1 MKKGASMSI
10 RIASS
15 AKTTIK
21 EAVQEL
27 KASFAVID
35 SKLVLFFASPKYAP
49 DEICFQIQEAFPGVT
64 VFGCSTAGEI
74 VSGRMLNGSVV
85 AMAFDGEAMPGVKI
99 EVLENLSMEVDVAKS
114 FRSFENHFGERM
126 VEMDPSRYVG
136 ILLTDGLNGAEEK
149 LMESLGDMTN
159 VLFIGGSAGDD
170 LKFESTHVYAN
181 GKAYAD
187 AAVLALLK
195 PGMSFDFIKT
205 QSVRE
210 LGVDLVVTKAN
221 SARREVVELNNKPAS
236 TAYAEALGVSINELT
251 NYFPTNPLGLVI
263 DGDPYV
269 RSPRGIEGDSVFFHC
284 SSVEGMTLS
293 LLETANLIEDT
304 SKDLKEAGDRLGGIS
319 GLIVFN
325 CAHRALELANKHLSD
340 EYGKVFAEVP
350 TVGFNSYGEQYIGH
364 MNQTATMLAF
374 TSSPR

>member
-1 MKKGASMSI
+1 MSI

-15 AKTTIK
+15 AKATIE

-27 KASFAVID
+27 KASFTVID
-35 SKLVLFFASPKYAP
+35 CKMMVFFASPKYVP
-49 DEICFQIQEAFPGVT
+49 DEICIQMQGAFPGAT

-74 VSGRMLNGSVV
+74 VSGKMLDGAVV
-85 AMAFDGEAMPGVKI
+85 AMAFDEEAMPGVTI
-99 EVLENLSMEVDVAKS
+99 EVLENLSREIDVSES
-114 FRSFENHFGERM
+114 FRSFENHFGEPM

-149 LMESLGDMTN
+149 LMETLGDKTN

-181 GKAYAD
+181 GKAYTD

-205 QSVRE
+205 QSVRD
-210 LGVDLVVTKAN
+210 LGVELVVTRAN
-221 SARREVVELNNKPAS
+221 SSRREVVELNNIPAS
-236 TAYAEALGVSINELT
+236 TAYAKALGVSINELT
-251 NYFPTNPLGLVI
+251 GYFPTNPLGLII

-293 LLETANLIEDT
+293 LLETANMIEDT
-304 SKDLKEAGDRLGGIS
+304 RMDLTAAGDRLGGIS

-325 CAHRALELANKHLSD
+325 CAHRALELANKHLSG
-340 EYGKVFAEVP
+340 EYGEVFADIP
-350 TVGFNSYGEQYIGH
+350 TIGFNSYGEQYIGH
-364 MNQTATMLAF
+364 MNQTATMLVFA
-374 TSSPR
+374 SSPVPEGAAS

>member
-1 MKKGASMSI
+1 MSI

-15 AKTTIK
+15 AKATI
-21 EAVQEL
+21 EETVQEI
-27 KASFAVID
+27 KASFTTID
-35 SKLVLFFASPKYAP
+35 SKLIIFFASPRYAP
-49 DEICFQIQEAFPGVT
+49 DEISFQIQKAFPGAA
-64 VFGCSTAGEI
+64 VFGCTTAGEI

-85 AMAFDGEAMPGVKI
+85 AMAFDEEAMPGIKV
-99 EVLENLSMEVDVAKS
+99 EVLENLNRNIDVAES
-114 FRSFENHFGERM
+114 FRSFENHFGVPM

-136 ILLTDGLNGAEEK
+136 IVLTDGLNGAEEK
-149 LMESLGDMTN
+149 LMETLGDKAN

-181 GKAYAD
+181 GKAYTD

-205 QSVRE
+205 ESVRD
-210 LGVDLVVTKAN
+210 LGVELVVTRAN
-221 SARREVVELNNKPAS
+221 SSRREVVELNNIPAS
-236 TAYAEALGVSINELT
+236 TAYAKALGVSINELT
-251 NYFPTNPLGLVI
+251 GYFPTNPLGLII

-304 SKDLKEAGDRLGGIS
+304 KKDLKEAGDRLGGIS

-325 CAHRALELANKHLSD
+325 CAHRALELANKHLT
-340 EYGKVFAEVP
+340 EKYGELFAEIP
-350 TVGFNSYGEQYIGH
+350 TIGFNSYGEQFIGH
-364 MNQTATMLAF
+364 MNQTATMIVF
-374 TSSPR
+374 R